1 MQRRKLKYWKNQKP
15 ESTTTLFIDNLFP
28 PNENSLINPKDKN
41 IQNSNSIHHT
51 NKINPSQI
59 EWKRPSEIF
68 GQKKYLIF
76 EDKIEIS
83 DILQGSLNDCPLL
96 ASLGALAK
104 YPNLIFQ
111 LFKTKTVNENGLY
124 EIIFFIDGEFQIIII
139 DDYLPV
145 NKNTKNL
152 AFAKNKNNEI
162 WVCLIEKAWA
172 KLNGSYNN
180 ITNNWMHQI
189 LEVLTGFPSKFYLH
203 TSYKIDDLWSELT
216 FANSQ
221 NCILSCSTN
230 INVKDTGLIDVHAY
244 TLIGTYVIRKN
255 GELIKLVRL
264 RNTWGYGEW
273 KGDWSDKSNLWDDEC
288 KKQVEYVDKDDGTF
302 YMSFNDYYKY
312 FITSIVCYVQYLAY
326 SKNFK
331 IFGDNLYKG
340 NIFNVYLDEE
350 GLFSVSIIR
359 KNYIYNQGEIS
370 NRIPSF
376 LIIMKYNPSEE
387 PNNILYDLEGQH
399 NSYENCCIT
408 KILKEGYYLIYT
420 YHDILYSDGKKEDYY
435 FIKTDSSIKFKIR
448 KTMVDDPKEGFPFL
462 KKIILQDILNTQN
475 PKENTRFTSFISS
488 YKKTGIGH
496 RCVYNEKDTYIKYTE
511 DISQLN
517 NMFVLSPYNP
527 KESFDW
533 YIPPKSYNL
542 ILGLQID
549 SNKKGVFSLKAKVN
563 AIKNIPLKEPEIIL
577 DLYINDTV
585 SRINNSNVNYYY
597 DSISLSLEKAKEE
610 LHFSKINISKMTLGN
625 VQKLQ
630 PEIMKLIL
638 KLKPVSNDKDLS
650 WVIGNMKNGK
660 YIGQINSVNKR
671 EGRGAFCTSS
681 GIFIGHYDSGYLSGE
696 GIIYSNDLKKILFK
710 GNFENGK
717 KKGKGIEFY
726 STGEKYEGDFDDDVK
741 NGKGVLVFKSGRRFE
756 GFFKNDCF
764 DGKGVIVDKGKV
776 ENVEY
781 ENGVLKK

>member
-1 MQRRKLKYWKNQKP
+1 MQRRKLKYWKNQTPK
-15 ESTTTLFIDNLFP
+15 STNTLFTDDLFP
-28 PNENSLINPKDKN
+28 PNETSLIG
-41 IQNSNSIHHT
+41 SNDNKIHIPNLYHT
-51 NKINPSQI
+51 ENKINPSQI

-68 GQKKYLIF
+68 GHNKYLLF

-83 DILQGSLNDCPLL
+83 DIIQGTLNDCSFL
-96 ASLGALAK
+96 ASLGALSK

-111 LFKTKTVNENGLY
+111 IFKTKTVNQNGLY
-124 EIIFFIDGEFQIIII
+124 ELIFFIDGEFQIIII

-145 NKNTKNL
+145 NKNTKKL
-152 AFAKNKNNEI
+152 VFAKNKNYEI

-172 KLNGSYNN
+172 KLYGAYNN
-180 ITNNWMHQI
+180 ITNIWMHQV
-189 LEVLTGFPSKFYLH
+189 LEVLTGFPSEFFLH
-203 TSYKIDDLWSELT
+203 NKYSIDELWSQLT
-216 FANSQ
+216 FADSQ

-230 INVKDTGLIDVHAY
+230 FNVKETGLVDVHAY

-273 KGDWSDKSNLWDDEC
+273 NGDWSDKSKLWDDDC
-288 KKQVEYVDKDDGTF
+288 KKQVEYVDKNDGTF

-312 FITSIVCYVQYLAY
+312 FMSTNVCYVQYLAY
-326 SKNFK
+326 NKTFK

-340 NIFNVYLDEE
+340 NIFNIYLDED

-370 NRIPSF
+370 NIIPCF

-387 PNNILYDLEGQH
+387 PNKMLFDLEGDH

-408 KILKEGYYLIYT
+408 KHLKEGYYLLYT
-420 YHDILYSDGKKEDYY
+420 YHDLLYSDGKKEDYY
-435 FIKTDSSIKFKIR
+435 YVKMDSSIKFKVR
-448 KTMVDDPKEGFPFL
+448 KTMVDDSKEGFPFL
-462 KKIILQDILNTQN
+462 KKIILQDIINTHN
-475 PKENTRFTSFISS
+475 PKENTKFSSFLSS
-488 YKKTGIGH
+488 YKNTGIGH
-496 RCVYNEKDTYIKYTE
+496 RCVYNDKDTYIKYTE
-511 DISQLN
+511 DISHLQ

-542 ILGLQID
+542 VLGLEID
-549 SNKKGVFSLKAKVN
+549 SQKKGVFSLKAKVN

-585 SRINNSNVNYYY
+585 SRVNNSNVNFYY

-610 LHFSKINISKMTLGN
+610 LHFSTINISKMTLGN

-630 PEIMKLIL
+630 PEIMKLLL
-638 KLKPVSNDKDLS
+638 KLKPVANDKDLS
-650 WVIGNMKNGK
+650 WVIGNTKNGK
-660 YIGQINSVNKR
+660 YIGQINSINKR

-681 GIFIGHYDSGYLSGE
+681 GVFIGHYDNGNLSGE

-726 STGEKYEGDFDDDVK
+726 SNGEKYEGDFDDDVK
-741 NGKGVLVFKSGRRFE
+741 NGKGVMIYKSGKRFE
-756 GFFKNDCF
+756 GFFKNDYF
-764 DGKGVIVDKGKV
+764 DGKGVIVDKDKV
-776 ENVEY
+776 EHVEY

>member
-1 MQRRKLKYWKNQKP
+1 MQRRKLKYWKNQTPK
-15 ESTTTLFIDNLFP
+15 STNTLFTDDLFP
-28 PNENSLINPKDKN
+28 PNETSLIG
-41 IQNSNSIHHT
+41 SNENKIHIPNLYHT
-51 NKINPSQI
+51 ENRINPSQI

-68 GQKKYLIF
+68 GHNKYLLF

-83 DILQGSLNDCPLL
+83 DIIQGTLNDCSFL
-96 ASLGALAK
+96 ASLGALSK

-111 LFKTKTVNENGLY
+111 IFKTKTVNQNGLY
-124 EIIFFIDGEFQIIII
+124 ELIFFIDGEFQIIII

-145 NKNTKNL
+145 NKNTKKL
-152 AFAKNKNNEI
+152 VFAKNKNYEI

-172 KLNGSYNN
+172 KLYGSYNN
-180 ITNNWMHQI
+180 ITNIWMHQV
-189 LEVLTGFPSKFYLH
+189 LEVLTGFPSEFFLH
-203 TSYKIDDLWSELT
+203 NKYSIDELWSQLT
-216 FANSQ
+216 FADSQ

-230 INVKDTGLIDVHAY
+230 FNVKETGLVDVHAY
-244 TLIGTYVIRKN
+244 TLIGTYIIRKN

-273 KGDWSDKSNLWDDEC
+273 NGDWSDKSKLWDDDC
-288 KKQVEYVDKDDGTF
+288 KKQVEYVDKNDGTF

-312 FITSIVCYVQYLAY
+312 FMSTNVCYVQYLAY
-326 SKNFK
+326 NKTFK

-340 NIFNVYLDEE
+340 NIFNIYLDED

-370 NRIPSF
+370 NIIPCF

-387 PNNILYDLEGQH
+387 PNKMLFDLEGDH

-408 KILKEGYYLIYT
+408 KHLKEGYYLLYT
-420 YHDILYSDGKKEDYY
+420 YHDLLYSDGKKEDYY
-435 FIKTDSSIKFKIR
+435 YVKMDSSIKFKVR
-448 KTMVDDPKEGFPFL
+448 KTMVDDSKEGFPFL
-462 KKIILQDILNTQN
+462 KKIILQDIINTHN
-475 PKENTRFTSFISS
+475 PKENTKFSSFLSS
-488 YKKTGIGH
+488 YKNTGIGH
-496 RCVYNEKDTYIKYTE
+496 RCVYNDKDTYIKYTE
-511 DISQLN
+511 DISHLQ

-542 ILGLQID
+542 VLGLEID
-549 SNKKGVFSLKAKVN
+549 SQKKGVFSLKAKVN

-585 SRINNSNVNYYY
+585 SRVNNSNVNFYY

-610 LHFSKINISKMTLGN
+610 LHFTTINISKMTLGN

-630 PEIMKLIL
+630 PEIMKLLL
-638 KLKPVSNDKDLS
+638 KLKPVANDKDLS
-650 WVIGNMKNGK
+650 WVIGNTKNGK
-660 YIGQINSVNKR
+660 YIGQINSINKR

-681 GIFIGHYDSGYLSGE
+681 GVFIGHYDNGNLSGE

-717 KKGKGIEFY
+717 KKRKRY
-726 STGEKYEGDFDDDVK
+726 
-741 NGKGVLVFKSGRRFE
+741 
-756 GFFKNDCF
+756 
-764 DGKGVIVDKGKV
+764 
-776 ENVEY
+776 
-781 ENGVLKK
+781 